1 MRKGLLASSSFKNTV
16 TRIITQFLKSVVE
29 FNFLAWVLLIF
40 FLSLFS
46 CLKITDVEVFNFGKK
61 YPID

>member
-46 CLKITDVEVFNFGKK
+46 CPKITDVEVFNFGKK
-61 YPID
+61 ISY